1 MQKLRSFIALLGIL
15 VFTQNVV
22 AQNYVNLKAGI
33 GIPEL
38 AGVSVGL
45 QPGPLQMMIGAG
57 SLPLPDD
64 KLFSMY
70 GDLFF
75 HLFGTSKNSEIKPW
89 FLRFGIKYFREDTP
103 RWIDRY
109 TYADIRVGRSFFF
122 TEQLSLEL
130 DLGTALELS
139 YTREEIIPTTPWLN
153 LEFPVLP
160 SIGTR
165 IVYRLPI
172 PEPK

>member
-1 MQKLRSFIALLGIL
+1 MKPIRVCVALLCL
-15 VFTQNVV
+15 TVFPMKGT
-22 AQNYVNLKAGI
+22 AQNYINMKAGI

-45 QPGPLQMMIGAG
+45 QPGPLQMMLGVG
-57 SLPLPDD
+57 SLPVPED
-64 KLFSMY
+64 KLFSLY

-75 HLFGTSKNSEIKPW
+75 HLFGTSKNSETKPW
-89 FLRFGIKYFREDTP
+89 YLRFGIKYLRETTP
-103 RWIDRY
+103 RWIDQY

-130 DLGTALELS
+130 DLGTVIELS
-139 YTREEIIPTTPWLN
+139 YDREYIIPATPFLT
-153 LEFPVLP
+153 LDFPVVP